1 MAGWT
6 KPELDQLE
14 AAEELR
20 IAPVRPDGTPRKPV
34 TIWAVTHDG
43 HLYARSAVKG
53 RNASWYRGVKAT
65 RRGRIRSGGVEKD
78 VELVDADPAINAEV
92 DAAYRSKYRRYAGRI
107 LDSCLTPE
115 ARSTTI
121 QIVPR

>member
-6 KPELDQLE
+6 KPELDHLE

-43 HLYARSAVKG
+43 GLYARSAVKG
-53 RNASWYRGVKAT
+53 RNASWYRGVRAT

-78 VELVDADPAINAEV
+78 VELIDADPAINDEV

-107 LDSCLTPE
+107 LDSCLTPD